1 MNWNNRMKE
10 LVYSLVQQT
19 RLESGFLR
27 LIDALRTALRA
38 TVDPKLR
45 KTLAIFTLM
54 PSSHRVVIL
63 RSNHYIYC
71 ECDLMNLE
79 V

>member
-1 MNWNNRMKE
+1 MKE

-19 RLESGFLR
+19 RFESGFSW

-45 KTLAIFTLM
+45 KTAIFTLM

-63 RSNHYIYC
+63 RSNHFIFIVNVTWWTWRY
-71 ECDLMNLE
+71 
-79 V
+79 